1 MRTWDAIAGFISG
14 PGKGSGSNQAEPA
27 ALRPWWGDL
36 GANVLALLLFLARKI
51 VFITLTTTAVMILL
65 VIAQKLFDIGTLP
78 IVHLMA
84 MVLVAELLGW
94 TGLVSKLI
102 FRHAGP

>member
-27 ALRPWWGDL
+27 ALRPWWRDL
-36 GANVLALLLFLARKI
+36 SANVLALLLFLARKI
-51 VFITLTTTAVMILL
+51 VFIVLTTTVIMTLV
-65 VIAQKLFDIGTLP
+65 VIAQKLFDVGTLP
-78 IVHLMA
+78 IVHLVA
-84 MVLVAELLGW
+84 MVLLAELLGW

-102 FRHAGP
+102 FRRAGP